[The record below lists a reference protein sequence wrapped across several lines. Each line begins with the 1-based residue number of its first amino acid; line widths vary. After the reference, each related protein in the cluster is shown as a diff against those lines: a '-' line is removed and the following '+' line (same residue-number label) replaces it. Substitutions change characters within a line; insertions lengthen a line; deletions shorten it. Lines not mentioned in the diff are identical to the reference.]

1 MKNYVLV
8 VITAICIIPMHKVQA
23 ETLCYGFTKIDG
35 ERTNGVQIRA
45 VYQNDTSIVLD
56 TVSYHHLMHG
66 AGYFHASKSG
76 SLPPG
81 KYDVHFEY
89 GSYFRNKVITYDN
102 EIGPVNM
109 GDVELVKVE
118 FESNDTLLILRNINM
133 EAVFWR
139 QTGVIR
145 DLIIKGYGGLLSA
158 SEPGQIILRDTLI
171 SQEYS
176 QDEDVDSLVYIDTVN
191 TPTQGMISFQIN
203 FPNHQAL
210 VSYTMDTLGLRWDND
225 VWLNIENPTRRALRL
240 DFSLPLLDTMQY
252 AFWAD
257 ANAPYLIED
266 YFNKTITYR
275 ENFCIL
281 PSITLYDTT
290 LDYGVSFV
298 CPFEVKKPRLQ
309 IKLRKNPASDI
320 FYPLTRT

>member
-1 MKNYVLV
+1 MSTRQNFLPL
-8 VITAICIIPMHKVQA
+8 IALLFCLSAVQIA
-23 ETLCYGFTKIDG
+23 QAASLCYGFTKVEG
-35 ERTNGVQIRA
+35 VRTNGVHIKA

-56 TVSYHHLMHG
+56 TVSYHHPLLG
-66 AGYFHASKSG
+66 AGYFHVSKSG

-118 FESNDTLLILRNINM
+118 FESNDTLLILRNIHM
-133 EAVFWR
+133 EAAFWR
-139 QTGVIR
+139 QTGVIY
-145 DLIIKGYGGLLSA
+145 DLIIKEHGGLLSA
-158 SEPGQIILRDTLI
+158 SEPGQIIFRDTLI
-171 SQEYS
+171 SQEYL

-240 DFSLPLLDTMQY
+240 DFSLPLLDLLQML
-252 AFWAD
+252 
-257 ANAPYLIED
+257 LIQ
-266 YFNKTITYR
+266 NQ
-275 ENFCIL
+275 IL
-281 PSITLYDTT
+281 RYI
-290 LDYGVSFV
+290 SF
-298 CPFEVKKPRLQ
+298 
-309 IKLRKNPASDI
+309 
-320 FYPLTRT
+320 